1 MSLRT
6 STGSSQLRS
15 TAWLPLGI
23 SKPNTSS
30 SYHRLLYI
38 TQAGWSWEKHRLGA
52 DLALHHVG
60 NPRACASSGELQ
72 TTSKRHHPAPAQLIL
87 HGVWR
92 LVFSGHSQSL
102 QLTGLGK
109 SLPLVY
115 QKQSRL
121 NYKRRA
127 YLFHMKGV
135 PQIPNLGTRGGCA
148 TGPYRTYLGH
158 ATKTGTHNSST

>member
-60 NPRACASSGELQ
+60 NPRACASSGQLQ
-72 TTSKRHHPAPAQLIL
+72 AMLEHHHPAPAQLIL
-87 HGVWR
+87 HGGWR
-92 LVFSGHSQSL
+92 FVVSGYSQSL
-102 QLTGLGK
+102 QLTRLDK
-109 SLPLVY
+109 SLPLTR
-115 QKQSRL
+115 QQQSRL
-121 NYKRRA
+121 NYKRRM
-127 YLFHMKGV
+127 YLAHMKGAPRV
-135 PQIPNLGTRGGCA
+135 SSLGDRA
-148 TGPYRTYLGH
+148 LPSRDRPYRTLT
-158 ATKTGTHNSST
+158 TKCHY